1 LSDVF
6 FGTTLFVVNI
16 TFDPVKR
23 DKVLAERGLDFAQ
36 AGAVFAGPVA
46 EVEDTRR
53 DYGEKRF
60 ITAGTD
66 GARIVVIVWTPRDGS
81 RRVISMRYAHGNE
94 ETLWRSL
101 IG

>member
-1 LSDVF
+1 
-6 FGTTLFVVNI
+6 VNI

-23 DKVLAERGLDFAQ
+23 DKVLAERGLDFAR
-36 AGAVFAGPVA
+36 ADVIFAGPLA

-53 DYGEKRF
+53 NYGEKRF
-60 ITAGTD
+60 ITAGLD

-94 ETLWRSL
+94 EILWQKL

>member
-1 LSDVF
+1 M
-6 FGTTLFVVNI
+6 NI

-23 DKVLAERGLDFAQ
+23 DKVLAERGLDFAR
-36 AGAVFAGPVA
+36 ADVIFAGPLA

-53 DYGEKRF
+53 NYGEKRF
-60 ITAGTD
+60 ITAGLD

-94 ETLWRSL
+94 EILWQKL